1 MIREALEGLFDR
13 TLEDMTE
20 VREIARYA
28 VKIHL
33 ETSYPIE
40 EITRYEMNLT
50 ASERRLVNREAE
62 RQLTRITQ

>member
-1 MIREALEGLFDR
+1 MNQLLQAIFDG
-13 TLEDMTE
+13 TLEDLTE

-28 VKIHL
+28 VKIHM
-33 ETSYPIE
+33 ESGYSIE

-62 RQLTRITQ
+62 RQLARITQ